1 MKKKNTKIFVGLSI
15 IFVTVVLLS
24 FLQLSQSLVY
34 FYTPDEVLKNPTA
47 FRNKTIRIGG
57 MVLPQS
63 IQFESLILD
72 FVVSNLQGSDIKVR
86 YKGTPP
92 DLFKEGQGVVV
103 EGSMDPN
110 TQIIKA
116 TKLMV
121 KHSEEYQKPDA
132 EHSYDKEM
140 LEQSL
145 FKK

>member
-1 MKKKNTKIFVGLSI
+1 MKKKNKKIFVGLSI
-15 IFVTVVLLS
+15 IFVTIVLLS

-34 FYTPDEVLKNPTA
+34 FYTPDEVLKDPTA
-47 FRNKTIRIGG
+47 FKDKTIRVGG

-63 IQFESLILD
+63 VKFESLILD
-72 FVVSNLQGSDIKVR
+72 FIVSDLKGSDIEVS

-103 EGSMDPN
+103 EGSMDPSSK
-110 TQIIKA
+110 TIKA

-132 EHSYDKEM
+132 EHSYDKE
-140 LEQSL
+140 LLKESL
-145 FKK
+145 FKD